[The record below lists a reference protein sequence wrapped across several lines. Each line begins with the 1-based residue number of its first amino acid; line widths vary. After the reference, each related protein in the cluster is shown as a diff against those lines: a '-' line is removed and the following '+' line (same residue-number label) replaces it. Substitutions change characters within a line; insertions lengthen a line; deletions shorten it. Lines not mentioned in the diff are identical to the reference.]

1 MEKRCVGR
9 RKESLSTCVVWQKV
23 LSDYYYDYI
32 PEVSSFVAVVGVG
45 ADIFDAQARR
55 AGLLHFF
62 YF

>member
-1 MEKRCVGR
+1 MLFGKRYSR
-9 RKESLSTCVVWQKV
+9 TVVV
-23 LSDYYYDYI
+23 SDYYYDYI

-62 YF
+62 YFWRSLT